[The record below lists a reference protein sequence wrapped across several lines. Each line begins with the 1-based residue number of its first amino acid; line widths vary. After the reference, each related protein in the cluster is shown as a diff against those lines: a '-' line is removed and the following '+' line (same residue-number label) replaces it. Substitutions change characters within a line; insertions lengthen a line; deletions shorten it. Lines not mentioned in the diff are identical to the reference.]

1 MPETP
6 ANAREPIRHLWTI
19 RRDAAV
25 DRALERR
32 NTVTLKA
39 ADRAT
44 LDVQGLLSVDRKPAR
59 PTTGRPAPCAPAAA
73 SSGSLDG
80 TSGVIFVTVP

>member
-32 NTVTLKA
+32 NTVTLKG

-44 LDVQGLLSVDRKPAR
+44 LDVQGLLSVDRKGSDA
-59 PTTGRPAPCAPAAA
+59 GSANHG
-73 SSGSLDG
+73 SSRTMRVRRHLAWQPGWK
-80 TSGVIFVTVP
+80 V